1 MFRSNTH
8 RCGGVRG
15 LLQVAGVDLSG
26 LEDLHFI
33 SSSYNSAKANCKSR
47 ALGGRG
53 LEDPRSCSSG
63 SARPP
68 SAIFHPLA
76 APAPDRD
83 FRGWLLSDC
92 GRGGATP

>member
-33 SSSYNSAKANCKSR
+33 SSSYNSAKANYTEQQVCYTDDTRIRLLDRYLRSSYW
-47 ALGGRG
+47 
-53 LEDPRSCSSG
+53 LE
-63 SARPP
+63 
-68 SAIFHPLA
+68 IEQ
-76 APAPDRD
+76 
-83 FRGWLLSDC
+83 
-92 GRGGATP
+92 